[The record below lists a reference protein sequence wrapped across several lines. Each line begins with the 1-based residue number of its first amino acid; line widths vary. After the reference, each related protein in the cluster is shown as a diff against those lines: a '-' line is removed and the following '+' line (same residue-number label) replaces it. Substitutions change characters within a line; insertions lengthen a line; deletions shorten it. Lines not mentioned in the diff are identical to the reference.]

1 MAADPV
7 VLGSFVVGP
16 LLSFGLYGSAAPPQN
31 YFAAT
36 TNVEKLYRE
45 NGRVVVSTQHSPE
58 QGIFRVIVEDNGGGI
73 EPEDLERIFLPFSSN
88 KGSRGT
94 GLGLPVSQKILKEHG
109 GQIRVSSTPNVGSK
123 FTLEFPANV
132 SDSAVRK
139 TIAEPPS
146 T

>member
-45 NGRVVVSTQHSPE
+45 NGRVVATPVMDAAAAE
-58 QGIFRVIVEDNGGGI
+58 QACPNGNQVARQTSRL
-73 EPEDLERIFLPFSSN
+73 D
-88 KGSRGT
+88 GSREY
-94 GLGLPVSQKILKEHG
+94 LVW
-109 GQIRVSSTPNVGSK
+109 
-123 FTLEFPANV
+123 TL
-132 SDSAVRK
+132 RCR
-139 TIAEPPS
+139 
-146 T
+146 